1 MVDLATARD
10 IDALTWEMDRR
21 GMMPDFGWWLKK
33 ARSEWRWDYPHFVTM
48 QKALD
53 RVTAGE
59 LKRVVFSVAIRH
71 GKSESNTISYP
82 VYRLERD
89 QSTRVLVVSHS
100 ERQAHKF
107 SRQMRRLAQ
116 NRGIKMGER
125 DTAGEWET
133 GCGGGVIAL
142 GAGAGTASLSADLI
156 VVDDPIGKRE
166 HAESEARREGLWDWL
181 TNDVLSR
188 VEPET
193 GVIFTMS
200 RWHTD
205 DVAGRILEGRAG
217 DWHVVDLPG
226 AAEEDDAL
234 DRQPGEAL
242 WPEFRNDEWLEQKR
256 VELGSYGFASLI
268 QGRPRPREGGM
279 FKWDWW
285 QEIDV
290 PPATGQFIRY
300 WDTAGT
306 ADTGDNDPDYT
317 AGALLTRL
325 PDGRTA
331 IIDIARFR
339 ESVATRDAKMQQIAM
354 HDRAKYGGRV
364 KWWIETESGV
374 GGTER
379 TVQLIRRIQN
389 AGVVC
394 KADPRP
400 NVNKVLRAE
409 PLASKAEAGN
419 IVLCPGEWRNEFRL
433 EAADFPGGRHDDQI
447 DAVAGADAKLAVRT
461 SAVVTTLRQ

>member
-1 MVDLATARD
+1 MVDLATARE
-10 IDALTWEMDRR
+10 IDDLTWEMDRR

-33 ARSEWRWDYPHFVTM
+33 ARSEWRWDYPHFRVM
-48 QKALD
+48 QDTLD
-53 RVTAGE
+53 RVTSGE
-59 LKRVVFSVAIRH
+59 LTRVIFSVSIRH
-71 GKSESNTISYP
+71 GKSEHNTISYP
-82 VYRLERD
+82 TYLLERD
-89 QSTRVLVVSHS
+89 PTTPMLLLSHS
-100 ERQAHKF
+100 ERQALKF
-107 SRQMRRLAQ
+107 SRKVRRLVGE
-116 NRGIKMGER
+116 RGIKIGTP
-125 DTAGEWET
+125 DNAGEWET
-133 GCGGGVIAL
+133 TDGGGLIAL
-142 GAGAGTASLSADLI
+142 GVGAGIASMNARYVFI
-156 VVDDPIGKRE
+156 DDPIGKRE
-166 HAESEARREGLWDWL
+166 HAESETRRDALFDYL
-181 TNDVLSR
+181 SNDVLAR
-188 VEPET
+188 AQPDTAVL
-193 GVIFTMS
+193 FTMS
-200 RWHTD
+200 RWHVD
-205 DVAGRILEGRAG
+205 DVAGRLIDGRLG
-217 DWHVVDLPG
+217 DWHIVDLPG
-226 AAEEDDAL
+226 EAEENDPL
-234 DRQPGEAL
+234 GREQGEPL
-242 WPEFRNDEWLEQKR
+242 WPEILDAKWLEQKR

-339 ESVATRDAKMQQIAM
+339 ESVATRDARLEQIARQ
-354 HDRAKYGGRV
+354 DRAKYGGRV
-364 KWWIETESGV
+364 KWWLETESGV

-379 TVQLIRRIQN
+379 THQLIRRIQN
-389 AGVVC
+389 TGVVC